1 MDYSK
6 ILEDLKQAS
15 SFDLYRLRVAID
27 HQLETP
33 QRSKEIKRHL
43 KIGQLISYFDN
54 IENRL
59 IEARI
64 IKFKRTRLLVENI
77 YDKRQ
82 WNIPFYWINLDRV
95 DTNIATSTHM
105 GLEKS
110 QLKVGDTVRFQDRQN
125 NDIYG
130 EIIRLNQKSVTLK
143 TDANVQWRVAY
154 GFLHLVIDGVQG
166 YPNLIE
172 GEVVD

>member
-6 ILEDLKQAS
+6 ILVALKQAS
-15 SFDLYRLRVAID
+15 LFDLYRLRVAID
-27 HQLETP
+27 HQLEAP
-33 QRSKEIKRHL
+33 QHITKIKRRL
-43 KIGQLISYFDN
+43 KIGQIISYFDDM
-54 IENRL
+54 ENRL
-59 IEARI
+59 IEAKI

-77 YDKRQ
+77 HDKHQ
-82 WNIPFYWINLDRV
+82 WSIPFYWINLDDV
-95 DTNIATSTHM
+95 DTDIAASPQM

-125 NDIYG
+125 NDVYG
-130 EIIRLNQKSVTLK
+130 KIIRLNQKTVTLK

-166 YPNLIE
+166 SPNLIE
-172 GEVVD
+172 GQIVD